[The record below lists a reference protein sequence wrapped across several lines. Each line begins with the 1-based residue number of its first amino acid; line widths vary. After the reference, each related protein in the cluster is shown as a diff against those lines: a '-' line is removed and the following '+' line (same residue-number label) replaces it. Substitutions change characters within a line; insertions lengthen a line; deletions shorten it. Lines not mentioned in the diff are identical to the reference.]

1 MIRATHVARM
11 DVKANKKITVYISSW
26 LGYVDMPHFAS
37 FTPNIGKFMEYKG
50 SMNVTGKLFD
60 SPLRIKDG
68 MINVSTKPG
77 LGIVNAN
84 ELFKDAKK
92 V

>member
-1 MIRATHVARM
+1 
-11 DVKANKKITVYISSW
+11 
-26 LGYVDMPHFAS
+26 
-37 FTPNIGKFMEYKG
+37 MEYKG